1 MLNVQ
6 KIINV
11 NKRIYCEKTYKQT
24 LIVNADISPRF
35 INYVGLPVVN
45 IFTVRASSKFQFIG
59 AVASIIHF
67 QTVCKIYKAWL
78 LIVCFVSPQLTFSTF
93 HVRFIKNSQR

>member
-1 MLNVQ
+1 VLNVQ

-67 QTVCKIYKAWL
+67 QTVCKNIQSLASYCML
-78 LIVCFVSPQLTFSTF
+78 
-93 HVRFIKNSQR
+93 RFTSANLFYISCEVH